1 MSIET
6 QILRAQVDLLRATL
20 RLVVRFLKGS
30 DKAHVVVD
38 LARPNCGLSKHIQRV
53 LEDTK

>member
-6 QILRAQVDLLRATL
+6 KILKMQIKLLRDTL
-20 RLVVRFLKGS
+20 RLVVRYLKGT
-30 DKAHVVVD
+30 DKAHVIVD
-38 LARPNCGLSKHIQRV
+38 LARPNCGLSKHIQRI